1 MADYTG
7 TGNTGSIISSN
18 IDSLGPCRIYWDVDS
33 NGSNGLDLGPT
44 QGAKLMFKE
53 VKAPTNNDQY
63 GSEPSNM
70 ITTGDSCMLEATFT
84 QATLQRL
91 AATTPGFSLERNT
104 GGDIVSFTFGSSIG
118 NSDQEIGRQMKI
130 VPLIGG
136 AETTDTLRILHIWR
150 ASPLAEIETTFD
162 VSTQRVTKLT
172 FNAYRDEGRLDAL
185 GRATYFGGGDIS
197 TITSE
202 DDDEVTINAVS
213 PNSVTFGANFV
224 LTGANFAS
232 TVAGNTVTLGGV
244 SATVVRV
251 NTLQTKLTVQCPA
264 SGVEAGNDVPIVV
277 TVAGNTANAT
287 IDVTAT

>member
-1 MADYTG
+1 MADYTNV
-7 TGNTGSIISSN
+7 GNTGSIISSN
-18 IDSLGPCRIYWDVDS
+18 IDSLGPCRIYWDTDS
-33 NGSNGLDLGPT
+33 DGSNGLDLGPT

-84 QATLQRL
+84 QATLERL
-91 AATTPGFSLERNT
+91 ASTTPGFDIERNT

-130 VPLIGG
+130 VPLLGG
-136 AETTDTLRILHIWR
+136 TETEDTLRILHIWR
-150 ASPLAEIETTFD
+150 ASPMAEIETTFD

-172 FNAYRDEGRLDAL
+172 FNAYRDESRLDSQ

-197 TITSE
+197 TITGE
-202 DDDEVTINAVS
+202 DDDEVTINGVS
-213 PNSVTFGANFV
+213 PASVAFGANFV
-224 LTGANFAS
+224 LTGANFAADR
-232 TVAGNTVTLGGV
+232 AGNTATVGGV

-251 NTLQTKLTVQCPA
+251 NTLRTKLTVQCPA
-264 SGVEAGNDVPIVV
+264 SGVTAGSDVPIVV
-277 TVAGNTANAT
+277 TVSGNTAEAT
-287 IDVTAT
+287 IDVTST